1 MPCKFRFPKRRM
13 EMPDLTMNVL
23 VVDDFS
29 TMRRIV
35 KKILKQLGY
44 LNIFESDDGATA
56 LEILGKQKI
65 DFIISDWNM
74 PRISGLELLK
84 TVRASTDWK
93 NLPFLMVTAEGQK
106 EHVIEAVKHRVNN
119 YIIKPFTPEVL
130 TEKINKI

>member
-1 MPCKFRFPKRRM
+1 
-13 EMPDLTMNVL
+13 MPDHAMNIL

-35 KKILKQLGY
+35 KNILKQLGY
-44 LNIFESDDGATA
+44 LNIFEADDGATA

-65 DFIISDWNM
+65 DLIISDWNM
-74 PRISGLELLK
+74 PQISGLELLK
-84 TVRASTDWK
+84 TVRASADWK

-119 YIIKPFTPEVL
+119 YIIKPFTPEVM
-130 TEKINKI
+130 TEKINKIFEGK

>member
-1 MPCKFRFPKRRM
+1 
-13 EMPDLTMNVL
+13 MPDLTMNVL

-35 KKILKQLGY
+35 KNILKQLGY
-44 LNIFESDDGATA
+44 LNIFEADDGATA

-74 PRISGLELLK
+74 PQISGLELLK
-84 TVRASTDWK
+84 TVRASQDWK
-93 NLPFLMVTAEGQK
+93 DLPFLMVTAEGQK

-130 TEKINKI
+130 TEKIQKIFEGK

>member
-1 MPCKFRFPKRRM
+1 M

-35 KKILKQLGY
+35 KNILKQLGF
-44 LNIFESDDGATA
+44 LNIFEADDGATA

-74 PRISGLELLK
+74 PQISGLELLK
-84 TVRASTDWK
+84 TVRTSTDWK
-93 NLPFLMVTAEGQK
+93 DLPFLMVTAEGQK

-130 TEKINKI
+130 TEKINKIFEGK